1 MGDWRWAPGWLGPAL
16 SVASIAWGQT
26 PTPVELPPV
35 EVPLPAAPP
44 PPESPVQR
52 DPTGL
57 TTVIDAEARRTEV
70 PTVGALLAEAPG
82 VVLQQNGGLGQN
94 ESLTLRGA
102 ASTGVLVLLDG
113 IPLNGIGGIADLS
126 LVPLPAVSRVE
137 VLRGGAGAR
146 YGAGALGGVVNLVT
160 RESASTSITA
170 DLTRGSFNTTYG
182 SATAA
187 GPVFGGT
194 GLLEAHAG
202 HSAGDFT
209 YTYDPLAGTPSSNP
223 QTLTRENN
231 QATWIGGLAK
241 GGWDVGD
248 WRLGVLAQVTSLSR
262 GLAGTVDVPTPDAH
276 QNELRILGGLRLS
289 RSFASGA
296 ETTFRLEARR
306 DASQLSG
313 GFFGPSQNDR
323 WWQGALAWDGSLP
336 VGRHLLSASASL
348 GFSLADATTANPRW
362 AVTSASV
369 QDEWRPGGGHLS
381 LVPSLRIDQAGP
393 FVGLSPKLGLAWTL
407 PAGWSL
413 QANLGESFRPP
424 SFLELYIPSGTQAV
438 NPDLQPERSAY
449 VDLGLSLA
457 GRLGAARVAGFAAQ
471 YQDLIVYEYYPPNFA
486 KPKNF
491 TAARA
496 WGLEAE
502 ARFEPAGWLEA
513 SGGYTLLFTENIHDV
528 APYYGQQLP
537 YRPRHRGTLR
547 IAGGPE
553 RVRLHLALRAQ
564 SDQTLNRSA
573 TLVLPGRALV
583 DTGIDVLMW
592 RRPQVVLSGW
602 ITNLLDVQTRDLD
615 GYPLPGRAL
624 FATLTVRFGEARGP
638 ATSTLPLEGH
648 P

>member
-1 MGDWRWAPGWLGPAL
+1 
-16 SVASIAWGQT
+16 
-26 PTPVELPPV
+26 
-35 EVPLPAAPP
+35 
-44 PPESPVQR
+44 
-52 DPTGL
+52 
-57 TTVIDAEARRTEV
+57 
-70 PTVGALLAEAPG
+70 
-82 VVLQQNGGLGQN
+82 
-94 ESLTLRGA
+94 
-102 ASTGVLVLLDG
+102 
-113 IPLNGIGGIADLS
+113 
-126 LVPLPAVSRVE
+126 VE

-160 RESASTSITA
+160 RESASTSVTA

-187 GPVFGGT
+187 GPVLGGT

-231 QATWIGGLAK
+231 QATWVGGLAK
-241 GGWDVGD
+241 GGWDVGG
-248 WRLGVLAQVTSLSR
+248 WRLGALAQVTSLSR

-276 QNELRILGGLRLS
+276 QNELRLLGGLRLS

-306 DASQLSG
+306 DASELSG

-323 WWQGALAWDGSLP
+323 WWQGALAWDGSFP
-336 VGRHLLSASASL
+336 AGHHLLSASASL
-348 GFSLADATTANPRW
+348 GFSLANTTTANPRW

-369 QDEWRPGGGHLS
+369 QDEWRLGGGRVS

-413 QANLGESFRPP
+413 QANVGESFRPP

-438 NPDLQPERSAY
+438 NPDLEPERSAY
-449 VDLGLSLA
+449 VDLGISVS
-457 GRLGAARVAGFAAQ
+457 GRLGVARVAGFAAQ
-471 YQDLIVYEYYPPNFA
+471 YEDLIVYEYFPPNFA

-496 WGLEAE
+496 WGLEA
-502 ARFEPAGWLEA
+502 
-513 SGGYTLLFTENIHDV
+513 
-528 APYYGQQLP
+528 
-537 YRPRHRGTLR
+537 LR
-547 IAGGPE
+547 VAGGPE

-573 TLVLPGRALV
+573 TLVLPGRALI
-583 DTGIDVLMW
+583 DTGVDVLIW

-602 ITNLLDVQTRDLD
+602 VTNLFDIQTRDLD

-624 FATLTVRFGEARGP
+624 FATLAVRFGEARGP
-638 ATSTLPLEGH
+638 TTSTPPLEGL